1 MKKPVEEI
9 LDACLEKIK
18 QGVAIDEIL
27 RQHPDYADEV
37 KELLVIAKDIKDT
50 PLPQP
55 SDRAISAC
63 LIKIGETLQLQR
75 EISYKKRLPK
85 LFYFPAPI
93 WARALAFML
102 IIIFISWGTVS
113 LSAQSMPGDI
123 LYPIKIITEKV
134 KYFLT
139 INPEG
144 KVELRLIYSE
154 ERTKE
159 LVKHLDKKGTLNL
172 KLLKAMLDEAALVLE
187 NLSGLSESERQ
198 VYFSKI
204 EHLNAYQKDVL
215 ENLKPK
221 VVSQEEELDN
231 AISMCSSR
239 MQWIGKMRRK
249 EVPPGKW
256 GPCCNWK

>member
-18 QGVAIDEIL
+18 QGMAIGEIL
-27 RQHPDYADEV
+27 SQYPDYVDEL
-37 KELLVIAKDIKDT
+37 KELLLIAKDIKDT

-55 SDRAISAC
+55 SDRAITTC
-63 LIKIGETLQLQR
+63 LIKIGKVLQLQR
-75 EISYKKRLPK
+75 ERAYKKRLPK
-85 LFYFPAPI
+85 LFYFPSLA
-93 WARALAFML
+93 WVRASVFAL
-102 IIIFISWGTVS
+102 IIIFISWTTVS
-113 LSAQSMPGDI
+113 LSAQSLPGDI
-123 LYPIKIITEKV
+123 LYPIKILTEKV

-144 KVELRLIYSE
+144 KAELRLIYSE

-159 LVKHLDKKGTLNL
+159 LVKHLGKKGKLNL
-172 KLLKAMLDEAALVLE
+172 GLLKAMLDEAALALE
-187 NLSGLSESERQ
+187 NVSSLSESERQ

-215 ENLKPK
+215 ENLKTK
-221 VVSQEEELDN
+221 VISDEEELN
-231 AISMCSSR
+231 TAINMCDSR
-239 MQWIGKMRRK
+239 TQWIGKMRRK

-256 GPCCNWK
+256 GPCCKWK